1 MKKTKG
7 LLDDFIYHDIYGGEN
22 MRKTIISVI
31 YTIPILFIISGCSSK
46 ALAVPD
52 FNSINSIQMIY
63 TNEEN
68 TFASMES
75 IDTQSPTPSYY
86 AYLSNAKYI
95 KKMGDNNMLE
105 VANVMI
111 VFTLN
116 DQSKITYT
124 IYQDDNKTYL
134 EDNDHLELYTIN
146 NEVFDTITNNFNINN
161 SIN

>member
-1 MKKTKG
+1 
-7 LLDDFIYHDIYGGEN
+7 
-22 MRKTIISVI
+22 
-31 YTIPILFIISGCSSK
+31 
-46 ALAVPD
+46 
-52 FNSINSIQMIY
+52 MIY

-86 AYLSNAKYI
+86 AYLSNAKYV
-95 KKMGDNNMLE
+95 KKMDDNNMLE

-124 IYQDDNKTYL
+124 IYQDNNKTYL

-161 SIN
+161 STN